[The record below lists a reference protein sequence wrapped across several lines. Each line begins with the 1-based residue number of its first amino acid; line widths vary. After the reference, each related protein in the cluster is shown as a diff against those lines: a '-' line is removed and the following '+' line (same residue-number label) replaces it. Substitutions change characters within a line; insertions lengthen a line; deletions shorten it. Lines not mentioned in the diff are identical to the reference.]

1 MSILRSIKGAIH
13 VHEHSERQGVD
24 SEDESGVVIWPGPIY
39 LRIRLTGA
47 ASNLFVGLPCTQSL
61 PRDSFLFKMIQFELS
76 EAVRSRY
83 QIPLNYR
90 PRIIARCVG
99 KVRIWGLVRLP
110 LTCRQM
116 FMSRLCCIHRRSS
129 NNLLLLEPRIIALL
143 LWFNAIMFSM
153 RA

>member
-83 QIPLNYR
+83 QIPLDYR
-90 PRIIARCVG
+90 PKDNCKMRGQSQNLGTCKATPYLQADVY
-99 KVRIWGLVRLP
+99 VLLVLH
-110 LTCRQM
+110 
-116 FMSRLCCIHRRSS
+116 S
-129 NNLLLLEPRIIALL
+129 
-143 LWFNAIMFSM
+143 
-153 RA
+153 